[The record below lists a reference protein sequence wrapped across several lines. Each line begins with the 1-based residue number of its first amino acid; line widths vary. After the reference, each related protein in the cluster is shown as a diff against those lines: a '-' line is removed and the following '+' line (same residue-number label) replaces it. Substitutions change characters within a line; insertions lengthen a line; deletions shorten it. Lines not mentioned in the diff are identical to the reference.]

1 MNQLLHQRYPD
12 YEAMSNATANIMA
25 EALRQNPTL
34 TLCMAS
40 GHTPSRTCDIFVR
53 LLKEGNINYQQ
64 MRFIGLDEW
73 VGLSPDNTGS
83 CQYFFMEKLIKPL
96 GLKPEQVFLFDALAS
111 DLQQECTKMD
121 AVIQTYGIDMMV
133 VGIGVNGHIGFNEP
147 GTPVDILC
155 HVATLE
161 PTTVEVGQKYFTEA
175 TALGKGITV
184 GLGHLMAAK
193 RLVLIANGAH
203 KKDVV
208 QQARYG
214 PVDPM
219 FPASIIQVHPHVMV
233 ITDSLT

>member
-1 MNQLLHQRYPD
+1 MNQLIHQRYPD

-25 EALRQNPTL
+25 EALRQNPRL

-53 LLKEGNINYQQ
+53 LLREGNIDYRQ

-73 VGLSPDNTGS
+73 VGLSPDNSGS
-83 CQYFFMEKLIKPL
+83 CQYFFTEKLIKPL
-96 GLKPEQVFLFDALAS
+96 GLLPEQVFLFDALAA
-111 DLQQECTKMD
+111 DLQQECAKMD
-121 AVIQTYGIDMMV
+121 AVIQTRGIDMMV

-147 GTPVDILC
+147 GTPVDTLC
-155 HVATLE
+155 HVTTLA
-161 PTTVEVGQKYFTEA
+161 PTTVQVGQKYFTEV
-175 TALGKGITV
+175 THLGKGITV
-184 GLGHLMAAK
+184 GLRHLMAAK

-203 KKDVV
+203 KRDVV
-208 QQARYG
+208 QQARFG
-214 PVDPM
+214 PVDPA

>member
-25 EALRQNPTL
+25 EALRQNPQL
-34 TLCMAS
+34 VLCMAS
-40 GHTPSRTCDIFVR
+40 GHTPSRTCEIFVR
-53 LLKEGNINYQQ
+53 LVNEEQINSRQLT
-64 MRFIGLDEW
+64 FIGLDEW
-73 VGLSPDNTGS
+73 VGLTPENTGS
-83 CQYFFMEKLIKPL
+83 CKYFFDEKLIKPL
-96 GLKPEQVFLFDALAS
+96 GLEPGQVHMFDALAS
-111 DLQQECTKMD
+111 DLDKECGKMD
-121 AVIQTYGIDMMV
+121 AVIQANGIDLMV
-133 VGIGVNGHIGFNEP
+133 VGIGMNGHIGFNEP

-155 HVATLE
+155 HVATLA
-161 PTTVEVGQKYFTEA
+161 PTTIQVGQKYFTEE
-175 TALGKGITV
+175 TPLGKGITV
-184 GLGHLMAAK
+184 GLGHLMRAK
-193 RLVLIANGAH
+193 KLVLIANGAH

>member
-1 MNQLLHQRYPD
+1 
-12 YEAMSNATANIMA
+12 
-25 EALRQNPTL
+25 L
-34 TLCMAS
+34 T
-40 GHTPSRTCDIFVR
+40 
-53 LLKEGNINYQQ
+53 
-64 MRFIGLDEW
+64 
-73 VGLSPDNTGS
+73 PDNTGS
-83 CQYFFMEKLIKPL
+83 CQYFFNEKLIKPL
-96 GLKPEQVFLFDALAS
+96 GLQPEQVYMFDALAA
-111 DLQQECTKMD
+111 DLDKECTKMD
-121 AVIQTYGIDMMV
+121 AVINAHGIDLMV

-147 GTPVDILC
+147 GTPVDMLC

-161 PTTVEVGQKYFTEA
+161 PTTVQVGQKYFTEA
-175 TALGKGITV
+175 TPLGKGITV
-184 GLGHLMAAK
+184 GLGHLMRAK

>member
-25 EALRQNPTL
+25 EALRQNPNL
-34 TLCMAS
+34 TVCMAS
-40 GHTPSRTCDIFVR
+40 GHTPSRTCEIFVR
-53 LLKEGNINYQQ
+53 LVKEEQINHEQLT
-64 MRFIGLDEW
+64 FIGLDEW
-73 VGLSPDNTGS
+73 VGLTPDNTGS
-83 CQYFFMEKLIKPL
+83 CQYFFNEKLIKPL
-96 GLKPEQVFLFDALAS
+96 GLQPEQVYMFDALAT
-111 DLQQECTKMD
+111 DLGKECAKMD
-121 AVIQTYGIDMMV
+121 AVIQAHGIDLMV

-147 GTPVDILC
+147 GTPVDIRC

-161 PTTVEVGQKYFTEA
+161 PTTVQVGQKYFTEE
-175 TALGKGITV
+175 TPLGKGITV
-184 GLGHLMAAK
+184 GLGHLMRAK

>member
-1 MNQLLHQRYPD
+1 
-12 YEAMSNATANIMA
+12 MA

-40 GHTPSRTCDIFVR
+40 GHTPSRTCEIFVR
-53 LLKEGNINYQQ
+53 LIKEEQINCAQL
-64 MRFIGLDEW
+64 RFIGLDEW
-73 VGLSPDNTGS
+73 VGLTPDNTGS
-83 CQYFFMEKLIKPL
+83 CQYFFNEKLIRPL
-96 GLKPEQVFLFDALAS
+96 GLQPEQVYMFDPLAA
-111 DLQQECTKMD
+111 DLDKECTKMD
-121 AVIQTYGIDMMV
+121 AVIQAHGIDLMV
-133 VGIGVNGHIGFNEP
+133 VGIGMNGHIGFNEP
-147 GTPVDILC
+147 GTAVDILC

-161 PTTVEVGQKYFTEA
+161 PTTVQVGQKYFTEE
-175 TALGKGITV
+175 TPLGKGITV
-184 GLGHLMAAK
+184 GLGHLMRAK